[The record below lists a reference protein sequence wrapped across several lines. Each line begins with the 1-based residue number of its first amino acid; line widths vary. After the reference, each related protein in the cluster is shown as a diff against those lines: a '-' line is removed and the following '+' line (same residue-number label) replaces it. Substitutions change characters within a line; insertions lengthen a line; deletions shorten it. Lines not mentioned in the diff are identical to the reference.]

1 MHIASLSIPPSN
13 KLMTKAVA
21 LIWCYTLLLQ
31 VVLCSFAEWAVCS
44 VPSATD
50 GQVGWC
56 VPDYLLP
63 TAGHFPY
70 PPSPTLDQCGEHY
83 CWWIQVRARSCDCHL
98 TAQFNVNVT

>member
-1 MHIASLSIPPSN
+1 MTEAVSLMSY
-13 KLMTKAVA
+13 LV
-21 LIWCYTLLLQ
+21 LLQ

-44 VPSATD
+44 VLSVAD
-50 GQVGWC
+50 DQVGGC

-70 PPSPTLDQCGEHY
+70 PPSPPLDQRGEHY

-98 TAQFNVNVT
+98 TVYIVNEMSHD